1 MSSPLPGAPVRSPHT
16 RGEPDSPRSARVLD
30 GVLGL
35 IGGVMI
41 LLAVGVLL
49 WGGEPDGGAAAE
61 TGTAPPITLIEPAGN
76 VIAAGPV
83 PVVFEV
89 PVRLRQGPS
98 GWHAESLHL
107 HARVDEIE
115 IMPAADEIQPLGG
128 DRYRWMLSLPPGQHT
143 LRLSWSDPNHAPL
156 PDGASAARTVTVSQ
170 TAAPPAGN
178 P

>member
-1 MSSPLPGAPVRSPHT
+1 MSSPPLGAPVRSPQPRSDAGSH
-16 RGEPDSPRSARVLD
+16 RSARVLD

-35 IGGVMI
+35 IGGAMI

-61 TGTAPPITLIEPAGN
+61 GVAPPSITLIEPAGDA
-76 VIAAGPV
+76 IGAGPV

-107 HARVDEIE
+107 HARVDGIE
-115 IMPAADEIQPLGG
+115 VMPTPDEIQPLGG
-128 DRYRWMLSLPPGQHT
+128 DRYRWMLSLPPGRHT
-143 LRLSWSDPNHAPL
+143 LQLSWSDPNHAPL
-156 PDGASAARTVTVSQ
+156 PAGASVARTITVSE

>member
-1 MSSPLPGAPVRSPHT
+1 M
-16 RGEPDSPRSARVLD
+16 LD
-30 GVLGL
+30 GVLGML
-35 IGGVMI
+35 GGVMI
-41 LLAVGVLL
+41 LLAIGVLL
-49 WGGEPDGGAAAE
+49 WGGEPDGGAPAE
-61 TGTAPPITLIEPAGN
+61 TVSVPAITLIEPAADA
-76 VIAAGPV
+76 IAVGPV

-107 HARVDEIE
+107 HARVDGIE
-115 IMPAADEIQPLGG
+115 VMPAADEIQPLGG
-128 DRYRWMLSLPPGQHT
+128 NRYRWMLSLPPGRHT

-170 TAAPPAGN
+170 TAAPQTGN